1 MDCKTCFNSRTGISE
16 NGYHTICTL
25 SAWKSAECI
34 TQDYKHYMKSPFDIT
49 QKPVTNADRI
59 RAMSDEELANKL
71 YLGVCVRHFDDSHE
85 CKDNGCRK
93 CWLDWLR
100 QEAE

>member
-16 NGYHTICTL
+16 NGYHAICTL

-34 TQDYKHYMKSPFDIT
+34 TQDYKHYMKSPFDIP

-59 RAMSDEELANKL
+59 RAMTDEELAEKL
-71 YLGVCVRHFDDSHE
+71 ATYVRCDMCPRWPATCE
-85 CKDNGCRK
+85 EK
-93 CWLDWLR
+93 CTKYWLDWLK

>member
-34 TQDYKHYMKSPFDIT
+34 TQDYKHYMKSPFDIP
-49 QKPVTNADRI
+49 QKSVTKADRV
-59 RAMSDEELANKL
+59 RSMTDEELAVKMSGL
-71 YLGVCVRHFDDSHE
+71 ESFALACGGGWPPE
-85 CKDNGCRK
+85 K
-93 CWLDWLR
+93 WLNWLK
-100 QEAE
+100 QEAEDGE